1 MIQKPRKTTFLIS
14 KWNSTGLN
22 ELKCMCN
29 STVWIWLSI
38 ITIKMSNGILLY
50 GFYCLWL
57 CVCTNAHY
65 MMLLCVTAYS
75 KYFVCCMHTRWN
87 ETRTKNSWMKKAALH
102 FECEQATEHRQ
113 LKQHQQLPAHRH
125 YGTQWNFILPSVI
138 IMNNSS
144 WNYRCETILEKRSWS
159 NKLTHHQQHTT
170 FTRDKIKREMKK
182 QNRTHIHYGITI
194 TVSSVCLHTPAWACV
209 HLFIY
214 FKVFNCASIAL
225 FHFIL

>member
-1 MIQKPRKTTFLIS
+1 MDFIVCGFVYARMQTIWCYYALLHIRNILYAACIHAGMKLERKIVEWKKQRKLRMRASNWTSTMI
-14 KWNSTGLN
+14 
-22 ELKCMCN
+22 
-29 STVWIWLSI
+29 VWQ
-38 ITIKMSNGILLY
+38 
-50 GFYCLWL
+50 
-57 CVCTNAHY
+57 H
-65 MMLLCVTAYS
+65 
-75 KYFVCCMHTRWN
+75 
-87 ETRTKNSWMKKAALH
+87 
-102 FECEQATEHRQ
+102 Q
-113 LKQHQQLPAHRH
+113 QHQQLPAHRH
-125 YGTQWNFILPSVI
+125 HSTQWNFILPSVI

-214 FKVFNCASIAL
+214 FEVFNCASIAL
-225 FHFIL
+225 FHLILCSHCLLCAYFH